1 MRGQAFIDLLWRVYS
16 ALVLLFMIL
25 PILLVI
31 VFSFNTSALTS
42 LPLTGFTF
50 DWYAKL
56 FANRSFWPALENSL
70 IVGAGVALAS
80 VVIGTMAA
88 LALSR
93 RSARQAGGII
103 AALSL
108 PMMMPALVIGVSLI
122 CFFVR
127 FLDLPLSLF
136 TVTLGQLVIA
146 QPFVILIVYA
156 RMATFDR
163 AVIDSARDL
172 GASPWTAFRTV
183 TLPIIRPTIVG
194 AGLIALSISLDDFVI
209 TFFTIGGGNTLPT
222 LVWGMV
228 RTSLDPT
235 INAMATLLI
244 ALSIGSTV
252 VALRL
257 SRYRG

>member
-1 MRGQAFIDLLWRVYS
+1 MSGQRKVDLLWQGFS
-16 ALVLLFMIL
+16 LLVLLFMIT

-31 VFSFNTSALTS
+31 VFSFNRSALTS

-50 DWYAKL
+50 DWYLRL
-56 FANRSFWPALENSL
+56 FDNRSFWPALENSL
-70 IVGAGVALAS
+70 IVGAGVAFAS

-88 LALSR
+88 LALARLPSR
-93 RSARQAGGII
+93 KAGGII
-103 AALSL
+103 AGLSL
-108 PMMMPALVIGVSLI
+108 PMMMPALIIGVSLI

-127 FLDLPLSLF
+127 FLDLRLNLL

-146 QPFVILIVYA
+146 QPFVILIVHA
-156 RMATFDR
+156 RMASFDR

-172 GASPWTAFRTV
+172 GASSWTAFRTI

-244 ALSIGSTV
+244 ALSIGSCV
-252 VALRL
+252 LALSL